1 MDLAPI
7 TARRAAELAGLDLET
22 LPSRLST
29 LGEVLSGK
37 ISALARD
44 LTERIGRLPEM
55 SGRFRETPK
64 EAAMREALGT
74 WLHRLLE
81 GPHDESLWIES
92 ARLARLHARFGLH
105 QDQILAGLRFLEKG
119 LVRALPPGEGD
130 RREALEELF
139 LVVQAVM
146 LQAHSREREERFR
159 RSERLAAL
167 GKIVAEVNH
176 DLQNPLAVIRTSLYS
191 LRSHLEKGRKE
202 GVRVHLDRI
211 QRNAEL
217 AIHIASDLL
226 DLTRHRKP
234 ETQHLDLSSFLGT
247 LLEEFDIPP
256 GIRLEAH
263 LDPGAGLVEAD
274 PTMLQRVFQNLLRNA
289 VQAMGGRGTLTVST
303 RRSEDALEIA
313 VADTGP
319 GFPEEEIQRVFE
331 PLFSTRPDGAGLGL
345 AIARKLV
352 EAHAGRIRAVNPPGG
367 GAMVLV
373 TLPAGRDSSR
383 PPSRKAR

>member
-22 LPSRLST
+22 LSPRLVLLKDT
-29 LGEVLSGK
+29 LSPG
-37 ISALARD
+37 IPALARE

-55 SGRFRETPK
+55 AGRFRETPK
-64 EAAMREALGT
+64 EEAMREALET
-74 WLHRLLE
+74 WIRRLLE

-105 QDQILAGLRFLEKG
+105 QDQVLVGLRFLEKG
-119 LVRALPPGEGD
+119 LARALGEKRAAG
-130 RREALEELF
+130 REALENLF
-139 LVVQAVM
+139 LVVEAVM

-191 LRSHLEKGRKE
+191 LRNRLEQGKTE

-234 ETQHLDLSSFLGT
+234 ETQRLDISSFLGT
-247 LLEEFDIPP
+247 LLEELDIPP
-256 GIRLEAH
+256 EIRLEAD
-263 LDPGAGLVEAD
+263 LNPETGPVQGD
-274 PTMLQRVFQNLLRNA
+274 PTMLQRVFQNLFRNA
-289 VQAMGGRGTLTVST
+289 IQAMGGRGTLRVTARRREGTV
-303 RRSEDALEIA
+303 EIA
-313 VADTGP
+313 VRDTGP

-331 PLFSTRPDGAGLGL
+331 PLYTTRPEGAGLGL

-352 EAHAGRIRAVNPPGG
+352 EAHAGRIRAENPAGG
-367 GAMVLV
+367 GARVVV
-373 TLPAGRDSSR
+373 TLPAERR
-383 PPSRKAR
+383 